1 MRENDYH
8 KLRKR
13 MVEEQL
19 ILRGINDKSILEAFL
34 NIPRELFVSPQ
45 LRKFAYADRPLP
57 IGYNQTI
64 SQPFMVA
71 LMTQLLHP
79 QKGEKVL
86 EIGTGSGYQAA
97 ILCYLGCKVFSIE
110 RIKELA
116 EIAKKRL
123 EELNFKVKIKIDDGT
138 LGWEEFSPFDKII
151 VTAGAKIIPP
161 PLLSQLKEGGRLV
174 IPVGDL
180 YHQELIV
187 IDKKGKDKYIK
198 NNAGGCIFVPLV
210 GKYGFKT

>member
-1 MRENDYH
+1 
-8 KLRKR
+8 

-19 ILRGINDKSILEAFL
+19 ILRGINESPVLEAFAT
-34 NIPRELFVSPQ
+34 IQRELFVPEEE
-45 LRKFAYADRPLP
+45 KKYAYCDRPLP

-79 QKGEKVL
+79 QRGEKVL

-97 ILCYLGCKVFSIE
+97 ILCYLGCEVFSIE

-123 EELNFKVKIKIDDGT
+123 EEFNFKIKIKIGDGT

-151 VTAGAKIIPP
+151 VTAGAKVTPP

-174 IPVGDL
+174 IPVGNL

-187 IDKKGKDKYIK
+187 IDKKGNDKYIK
-198 NNAGGCIFVPLV
+198 NNAGGCVFVPLV
-210 GKYGFKT
+210 GKYGFKR

>member
-1 MRENDYH
+1 MKENDYY
-8 KLRKR
+8 KLRKK
-13 MVEEQL
+13 MIEEQL
-19 ILRGINDKSILEAFL
+19 IPRGINDKSILEAFL
-34 NIPRELFVSPQ
+34 NIPRELFVSSQ
-45 LRKFAYADRPLP
+45 MKKFAYADRPLP
-57 IGYNQTI
+57 IGYEQTI

-97 ILCYLGCKVFSIE
+97 ILCYLGCEVFSIE

-123 EELNFKVKIKIDDGT
+123 EEFNFKIKIKVGDGT

-151 VTAGAKIIPP
+151 VTAGAKITPP

-174 IPVGDL
+174 IPVGNL
-180 YHQELIV
+180 YHQELMI
-187 IDKKGKDKYIK
+187 IDKKEKDKYIK
-198 NNAGGCIFVPLV
+198 NNAGGCVFVPLV
-210 GKYGFKT
+210 GKYGYET